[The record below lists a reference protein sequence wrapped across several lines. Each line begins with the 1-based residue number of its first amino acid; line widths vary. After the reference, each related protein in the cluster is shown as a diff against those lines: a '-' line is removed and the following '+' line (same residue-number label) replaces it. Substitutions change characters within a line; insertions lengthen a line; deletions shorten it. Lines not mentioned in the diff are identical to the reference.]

1 MPDFAGE
8 DAIAGTGGG
17 TREDLTRR
25 PAGAIRRVRWL
36 ALASW
41 SAPLPPTLAD
51 CYDAF
56 LADAAHLARLRPRTV
71 RAYRYEL
78 AAAAA
83 DPRFATPL
91 NALHLGVNL
100 EKLLPP
106 TK

>member
-1 MPDFAGE
+1 MRLVAD
-8 DAIAGTGGG
+8 T
-17 TREDLTRR
+17 TREDWTRR
-25 PAGAIRRVRWL
+25 PAGTIRRVRWL

-41 SAPLPPTLAD
+41 GAPLPPTLAD

-83 DPRFATPL
+83 DPRFAAPL
-91 NALHLGVNL
+91 DALPRVLAGK
-100 EKLLPP
+100 EQPP
-106 TK
+106 GRAILQA